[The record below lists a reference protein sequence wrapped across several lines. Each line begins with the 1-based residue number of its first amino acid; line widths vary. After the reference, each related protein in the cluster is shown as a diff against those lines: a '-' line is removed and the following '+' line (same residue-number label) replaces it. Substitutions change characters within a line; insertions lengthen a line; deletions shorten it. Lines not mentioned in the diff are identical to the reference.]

1 MTVSCLNF
9 GAACCTV
16 LHRMQVVVAWILNHI
31 GSQLTEPLKIS
42 CSMQI
47 LVKLLCFEVSV
58 LWYLTVVQTPYKL
71 AEAVMLLTGVQRVL
85 SLNLS

>member
-1 MTVSCLNF
+1 
-9 GAACCTV
+9 
-16 LHRMQVVVAWILNHI
+16 
-31 GSQLTEPLKIS
+31 
-42 CSMQI
+42 MQI